1 LRVTETLTVPVA
13 FGPSRSVVGPDGA
26 MRVIVPTD
34 GERAVDLAARLHR
47 PGVVRDALL
56 AMGDV
61 LASDL
66 RRRPTDRADYLAYLI
81 ARGKGVTKQV
91 WDAQKEYLALQYGAA
106 DRQGAA
112 AGREDPLDPVLS
124 VAPDAVRLE
133 VLSRDE
139 ASYAQLALRRPAA
152 LVDARHP
159 GDAGGA
165 HGTTLVDL
173 GSALRSIARIRS
185 YRPTTLELSPA
196 EPATARSRLV
206 PLRWL
211 RAFGQIQAASLLAA
225 DRFELSPVDLY
236 NVLLALRLRK
246 ARTAPRG
253 LRYELVPGERPR
265 LVLEPWDLVV
275 HATGEP
281 YRGTRPRVIR
291 TWGRHRLGVLARVLP
306 HARRLTV
313 AVAGPGLPSLYVAD
327 LGDATL
333 ALALSGW
340 TDAGWAGIATFDL
353 LAADDDPGAVDALV
367 AALATPLGDAA
378 LAQRLGRPLVE
389 VHRTAL
395 AALAQ
400 LRIGH
405 DLATGELFARPLT
418 AAPIPAAQLRFRDAR
433 EAAAHRLL
441 GEAGAVALTKVHDAG
456 SDGRTIEGQVIDA
469 RAHRTFHPSFTLG
482 ERSETSPVGVG
493 SDPAGSAGGAGG
505 KAPRGIDVE
514 QRTSAATCTCSAF
527 RRAGIKEGPCEH
539 MIALRVLYAREQARL
554 EAARATPEGRASITA
569 ETRVLLRRTARG
581 AELYR
586 VSLDGRCV
594 TARFGIGDALR
605 MQRLR
610 FDTASEARAAYFARI
625 DDLSR
630 KGYLDATQ
638 D

>member
-1 LRVTETLTVPVA
+1 MSETLAVPVA
-13 FGPSRSVVGPDGA
+13 FGPSRAVGAPDGSL
-26 MRVIVPTD
+26 RVVVPTD
-34 GERAVDLAARLHR
+34 GERALDLAARLHR

-66 RRRPTDRADYLAYLI
+66 RRKATNRADYLAYLI
-81 ARGKGVTKQV
+81 GRGKGVSKQV
-91 WDAQKEYLALQYGAA
+91 WDAQKEYLALQYS
-106 DRQGAA
+106 AA
-112 AGREDPLDPVLS
+112 ARHDEPLDPVLS
-124 VAPDAVRLE
+124 VSPDALRLE

-139 ASYAQLALRRPAA
+139 STYAQLVLRRPAA

-165 HGTTLVDL
+165 RGTTFVDL
-173 GSALRSIARIRS
+173 GAALAAIARIRG
-185 YRPTTLELSPA
+185 YRPTTLELTPS
-196 EPATARSRLV
+196 EPAVSRTRNV

-211 RAFGQIQAASLLAA
+211 RAFGQMQAASLLAT
-225 DRFELSPVDLY
+225 DRFELSPIDLY
-236 NVLLALRLRK
+236 NVLLALRMRK

-253 LRYELVPGERPR
+253 LRYELVPGEPPR

-275 HATGEP
+275 RSTGEP
-281 YRGTRPRVIR
+281 YRGTQPRVIR
-291 TWGRHRLGVLARVLP
+291 TWGRNRLGVLARVLP

-313 AVAGPGLPSLYVAD
+313 AIAGPGLPSLYVAD

-333 ALALSGW
+333 GLALSGW

-353 LAADDDPGAVDALV
+353 LAADDDPAAIDAAV

-378 LAQRLGRPLVE
+378 LAEQLGRPRAE
-389 VHRTAL
+389 ARRTAL

-418 AAPIPAAQLRFRDAR
+418 RTPVPLAQLRFRDAR

-441 GEAGAVALTKVHDAG
+441 GEAGAVTLTQVHDRGAE
-456 SDGRTIEGQVIDA
+456 GRSIEGQVVDA
-469 RAHRTFHPSFTLG
+469 RAHRTFHPSFTL
-482 ERSETSPVGVG
+482 
-493 SDPAGSAGGAGG
+493 DQ
-505 KAPRGIDVE
+505 E

-527 RRAGIKEGPCEH
+527 RRAGLKEGPCEH
-539 MIALRVLYAREQARL
+539 MIALRVRYAREQARL
-554 EAARATPEGRASITA
+554 EAARGTPEGRALITA
-569 ETRVLLRRTARG
+569 ETRVLMRRSERG

-586 VSLDGRCV
+586 LSLDGRSV
-594 TARFGIGDALR
+594 TSRFGIGDALR

-610 FDTASEARAAYFARI
+610 FDSASDARAAYFARL
-625 DDLSR
+625 DDLSQ

>member
-1 LRVTETLTVPVA
+1 MTIPVA
-13 FGPSRSVVGPDGA
+13 FGPSRAVVGSDGA
-26 MRVIVPTD
+26 MRVVVPTD

-66 RRRPTDRADYLAYLI
+66 RRRPSDRADYLAYLI

-106 DRQGAA
+106 TRH
-112 AGREDPLDPVLS
+112 EEPLDPVLS
-124 VAPDAVRLE
+124 VALDAIRLE

-139 ASYAQLALRRPAA
+139 SSYAQLALRRPAA

-173 GSALRSIARIRS
+173 GAALRSIARIRS
-185 YRPTTLELSPA
+185 YRPTTLELAPA
-196 EPATARSRLV
+196 EPATPRSRLV

-225 DRFELSPVDLY
+225 DRFELSPIDLY

-291 TWGRHRLGVLARVLP
+291 TWGRHRLGALARVLP

-313 AVAGPGLPSLYVAD
+313 AVAGSGLPSVYVAD

-353 LAADDDPGAVDALV
+353 LAADDDPRAVDALV
-367 AALATPLGDAA
+367 AALATPQGDAA
-378 LAQRLGRPLVE
+378 LAQRLGRPLAE
-389 VHRTAL
+389 VRRTAL

-405 DLATGELFARPLT
+405 DLATGELFARSLT
-418 AAPIPAAQLRFRDAR
+418 AAPIPATQLRFRDAR

-441 GEAGAVALTKVHDAG
+441 GEAGAVTLTKVHDAPE
-456 SDGRTIEGQVIDA
+456 GRTIEGQVVDA

-482 ERSETSPVGVG
+482 ERSETMGG
-493 SDPAGSAGGAGG
+493 GDPAGSAGGAGG
-505 KAPRGIDVE
+505 KAPRGIEE

-569 ETRVLLRRTARG
+569 ETRVLLRRTAQG

-586 VSLDGRCV
+586 LSLDGKSV

-610 FDTASEARAAYFARI
+610 FDSVSDARVEYFARLE
-625 DDLSR
+625 DLSR